1 MRSTEA
7 SFCTL
12 IYVKAR
18 SGAAIVTFRP
28 GSKPTQLHFSS
39 NALPQTGLLVEA
51 IKFHAAEIKPGN
63 DADDFAIVDDW
74 QMAVA
79 TVFHE
84 PECFDRD
91 LARRYRVGIK
101 SHNLGEHRSRGAFSL
116 SEHAVNGITAGEN
129 SQETLIAIGDQN
141 RADAAVAHTLAGLFD
156 GSTGWERDG
165 ILVPDDVG
173 HLPHGLKPFSS
184 D

>member
-1 MRSTEA
+1 MSKT
-7 SFCTL
+7 
-12 IYVKAR
+12 R
-18 SGAAIVTFRP
+18 SGPPIVTFHP
-28 GSKPTQLHFSS
+28 GSKATQLHPSS
-39 NALPQTGLLVEA
+39 HALPQTGLLIEA
-51 IKFHAAEIKPGN
+51 IQLNAAEIKPRN

-116 SEHAVNGITAGEN
+116 SEHAVNGITAGE
-129 SQETLIAIGDQN
+129 
-141 RADAAVAHTLAGLFD
+141 
-156 GSTGWERDG
+156 
-165 ILVPDDVG
+165 
-173 HLPHGLKPFSS
+173 
-184 D
+184 